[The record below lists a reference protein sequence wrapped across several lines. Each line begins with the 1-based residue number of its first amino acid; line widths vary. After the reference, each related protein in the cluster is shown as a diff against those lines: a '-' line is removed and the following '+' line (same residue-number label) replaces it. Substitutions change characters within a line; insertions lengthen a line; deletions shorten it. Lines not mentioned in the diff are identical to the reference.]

1 MPVSAKCKVEY
12 AQGRNN
18 CEIFDIPPA
27 DEPKAAAPAMVSLI
41 AAEAPLAERIVEFL
55 SYAGMDVHMDFDQEA
70 DLFSLTVPG
79 NQYEKSI
86 RLMRVLLANEV
97 LHSMEDE
104 QRGRQFDT
112 EPVRVHVKASD
123 KYTDTSSS
131 AFSFL
136 LVGTFL
142 MMILLLTT
150 FDIIRIS
157 FLSQARTLADI
168 LLTAISVSFL
178 CIGLLS
184 WRKALLLEAKIQEE
198 DQFNESV
205 YQWFLSTYTGA
216 QIDQS
221 ADAQMDQDVAMNPE
235 KQYTIISDEIRCLKR
250 MDVIRE
256 YLKREYRQLDNG
268 YVEYLCEELYQ
279 KVFES

>member
-1 MPVSAKCKVEY
+1 MSVTAKRTVEY
-12 AQGRNN
+12 TEGMSG
-18 CEIFDIPPA
+18 CDIFDIPSA
-27 DEPKAAAPAMVSLI
+27 DEPRTAAPAMVNLI

-55 SYAGMDVHMDFDQEA
+55 SYSGMDVHMDFDQEA
-70 DLFSLTVPG
+70 DLFSLTIPE
-79 NQYEKSI
+79 NQYEKSVK
-86 RLMRVLLANEV
+86 LMRVLLANEM

-104 QRGRQFDT
+104 QRSRQFDS
-112 EPVRVHVKASD
+112 EPVRVHIKASD

-131 AFSFL
+131 ALSFL

-142 MMILLLTT
+142 MTVLLLTASN
-150 FDIIRIS
+150 IIRIS
-157 FLSQARTLADI
+157 FWGPARMLADI
-168 LLTAISVSFL
+168 VLTAMGCSFL

-184 WRKALLLEAKIQEE
+184 WRKAMSLETKIQEE

-205 YQWFLSTYTGA
+205 YQWFLSTYTGE

-221 ADAQMDQDVAMNPE
+221 ADAQMDQDVALNPE

-268 YVEYLCEELYQ
+268 YVEYLCEELYRQ
-279 KVFES
+279 VFE

>member
-1 MPVSAKCKVEY
+1 MSVTAKRTVEY
-12 AQGRNN
+12 TEGMSG
-18 CEIFDIPPA
+18 CDIFDIPSA
-27 DEPKAAAPAMVSLI
+27 DEPRTAAPAMVNLI

-55 SYAGMDVHMDFDQEA
+55 SYSGMDVHMDFDQEA
-70 DLFSLTVPG
+70 DLFSLTIPE
-79 NQYEKSI
+79 NQYEKSVK
-86 RLMRVLLANEV
+86 LMRVLLANEM

-104 QRGRQFDT
+104 QRSRQFDS
-112 EPVRVHVKASD
+112 EPVRVHIKASD

-131 AFSFL
+131 ALSFL

-142 MMILLLTT
+142 MTVLLLTT
-150 FDIIRIS
+150 SNIIRIS
-157 FLSQARTLADI
+157 FWGPARMLADI
-168 LLTAISVSFL
+168 VLTAMGCSFL

-184 WRKALLLEAKIQEE
+184 WRKAMSLETKIQEE

-205 YQWFLSTYTGA
+205 YQWFLSTYTGE

-221 ADAQMDQDVAMNPE
+221 ADAQMDQDVALNPE

-268 YVEYLCEELYQ
+268 YVEYLCEELYRQ
-279 KVFES
+279 VFE

>member
-1 MPVSAKCKVEY
+1 MSVTAKRTVEY
-12 AQGRNN
+12 TEGMSG
-18 CEIFDIPPA
+18 CDIFDIPSA
-27 DEPKAAAPAMVSLI
+27 DEPRTAAPAMVNLI

-55 SYAGMDVHMDFDQEA
+55 SYSGMDVHMDFDQEA
-70 DLFSLTVPG
+70 DLFSLTVPE
-79 NQYEKSI
+79 NQYEKSVK
-86 RLMRVLLANEV
+86 LMRVLLANEM
-97 LHSMEDE
+97 LHSMEDK
-104 QRGRQFDT
+104 QRSRQFDS
-112 EPVRVHVKASD
+112 EPVRVHIKASD

-131 AFSFL
+131 ALSFL

-142 MMILLLTT
+142 MTVLLLTA
-150 FDIIRIS
+150 FNIIRIS
-157 FLSQARTLADI
+157 FWGPARMLADI
-168 LLTAISVSFL
+168 VLTAMGCSFL

-184 WRKALLLEAKIQEE
+184 WRKAMSLETKIQEE

-205 YQWFLSTYTGA
+205 YQWFLSTYTGD

-221 ADAQMDQDVAMNPE
+221 ADAQMDQDVALNPE

-279 KVFES
+279 KVFE

>member
-1 MPVSAKCKVEY
+1 MSVSAKCTVEY
-12 AQGRNN
+12 TEGMSG
-18 CEIFDIPPA
+18 CDIFDIPLA
-27 DEPKAAAPAMVSLI
+27 DGPGTAAPAMVNLI

-55 SYAGMDVHMDFDQEA
+55 SYSGMDVHMDFDQEA
-70 DLFSLTVPG
+70 DLFSLTVPE
-79 NQYEKSI
+79 NQYEKSVM
-86 RLMRVLLANEV
+86 LMRVLLANEAI
-97 LHSMEDE
+97 HSMEDE
-104 QRGRQFDT
+104 QRNRQFDA

-131 AFSFL
+131 ALSFL
-136 LVGTFL
+136 LVGTLL
-142 MMILLLTT
+142 MTVLLLWT
-150 FDIIRIS
+150 FGIIRIS
-157 FLSQARTLADI
+157 FLGPARMLTDI
-168 LLTAISVSFL
+168 VLTAMSCSFL
-178 CIGLLS
+178 CVGLFS
-184 WRKALLLEAKIQEE
+184 WRKALQLETKIQEE
-198 DQFNESV
+198 NQFNESV
-205 YQWFLSTYTGA
+205 YQWFLSTYTGD

-279 KVFES
+279 KVFE